1 MTEERK
7 PEVSKEQS
15 ENFTMFLAFATQG
28 ILASIPFGVSVDPVH
43 VATAAKNTAIAMLKV
58 KDEALS

>member
-7 PEVSKEQS
+7 PEVSAEQA

-28 ILASIPFGVSVDPVH
+28 ILASIPFGVNIDPIH
-43 VATAAKNTAIAMLKV
+43 VANAAKNVALSMLKA
-58 KDEALS
+58 KEEALA